1 MSVDLTIE
9 LGTKEIALQLQ
20 SPPNLESQPHRP
32 PSSSKNSRG
41 FFSRFAGTPASLRLI
56 RERAFFLES
65 RNFWRSSGDSHR
77 RFIARLIFCRV
88 SALTTFVR
96 LYSASLLLLASVLP
110 ARLLASPIFLLCSS
124 LRTLPVAASLI
135 LRRASSV
142 CFFPK
147 KGWAFPLPA
156 GLIVLGVF
164 SYS

>member
-1 MSVDLTIE
+1 MVSSDRIMITMSVDLTIE

-96 LYSASLLLLASVLP
+96 LYSASLLLLASVL
-110 ARLLASPIFLLCSS
+110 AHRLLVRLHLPRTPVHVRRLVVRLDTSGASP
-124 LRTLPVAASLI
+124 R
-135 LRRASSV
+135 
-142 CFFPK
+142 
-147 KGWAFPLPA
+147 
-156 GLIVLGVF
+156 
-164 SYS
+164 